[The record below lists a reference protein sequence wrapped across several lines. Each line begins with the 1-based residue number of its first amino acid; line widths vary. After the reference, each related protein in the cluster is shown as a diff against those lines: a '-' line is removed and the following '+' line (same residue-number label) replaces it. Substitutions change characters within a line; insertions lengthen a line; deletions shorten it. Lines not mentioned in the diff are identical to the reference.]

1 MGNINTSFTE
11 RVRYTLFH
19 KESGSLILKNDPQ
32 GWNEDQKEITRNKD
46 YHGIF
51 ASFSNNLRFVGDA
64 KDFIESVY
72 DVYGINADIRLK
84 KEILHPKTDLW
95 VDDYSGYLDLST
107 REVQDNKLSCKF
119 NSGGLEQILKARESE
134 QLELDRETTLD
145 GVVIEPLQ
153 PKELTLEGR
162 RIFLKSRWETKIGN
176 NTAYMSNES
185 NDGNVRNQTCGI
197 PMELVSQ
204 SHEEAQSSS
213 PTNGTRDNGTAGMFF
228 ISNSEVDR
236 TFRLKFSLSFKVQNI
251 DQNEMSY
258 AYFQVALS
266 TYGVDPYDTI
276 KRIDLLN
283 IETDGRVFRANVY
296 KTYTIDFDEEIKLL
310 QGQSLSLEFYQY
322 VDFRVSNQARL
333 RFSLSNITCK
343 LSIDENSYFEPTK
356 AKFILVHDL
365 FSRISEL
372 ITNRKNNFHS
382 KYFGR
387 KDLGYSKDG
396 PGAFFGLTHGFWVR
410 GFDKLPL
417 STEENPNLFKPMT
430 TSFRDAFD
438 SFSAICNAG
447 LGIERIGFSERI
459 IIEDL
464 KYFYNRNVTIRLPN
478 QVKNVKR
485 SIATEY
491 YYSSI
496 ELGYSNGGAYE
507 EAQGLDEYNGKA
519 TFTTVITRIK
529 QTYTKVSS
537 YIAASYAK
545 EFTRRK
551 PFFRYPDLDTQRDS
565 EIFVMDLKK
574 TPIGTYVERKWQDD
588 FQKEPTGVFSP
599 ETATNLRLSPFNLL
613 LKHGWVIASGLTKY
627 ATDYVR
633 YGSSTGN
640 PKLKTKLR
648 TDNDYLN
655 DTSSTPGNG
664 NEYSDDDKIINSEL
678 ERARYVPEYVEF
690 EHIVNYEIMQQIQGY
705 TIVSGE
711 KIYNVYGLVEF
722 INENSEKEKGF
733 LISVKPNGNGQ
744 FKLLTFNR

>member
-1 MGNINTSFTE
+1 MGTINTSFTE

-32 GWNEDQKEITRNKD
+32 GWNEDQKEIARNKD

-134 QLELDRETTLD
+134 QLELDRETTLE

-153 PKELTLEGR
+153 PKELMLEGR
-162 RIFLKSRWETKIGN
+162 RIFLKSRWETDTDN
-176 NTAYMSNES
+176 NGAYFGIQSRA
-185 NDGNVRNQTCGI
+185 GAVREATVAI
-197 PMELVSQ
+197 PLVLKSK
-204 SHEEAQSSS
+204 SHEEAQDASNLNQNIPWEGSV
-213 PTNGTRDNGTAGMFF
+213 AAYF
-228 ISNSEVDR
+228 IAKSEVDR
-236 TFRLKFSLSFKVQNI
+236 TLNISFNLSFLIKIFEYRFVSGFKFAVFLTVY
-251 DQNEMSY
+251 NEDESVFSRITLEEFTN
-258 AYFQVALS
+258 AYYLQ
-266 TYGVDPYDTI
+266 G
-276 KRIDLLN
+276 KRIDIN
-283 IETDGRVFRANVY
+283 FQEIV
-296 KTYTIDFDEEIKLL
+296 TITK
-310 QGQSLSLEFYQY
+310 GQSISLELYEYANFMDVNFTQPTAI
-322 VDFRVSNQARL
+322 V
-333 RFSLSNITCK
+333 RFTIGNITCK
-343 LSIDENSYFEPTK
+343 LTVDEDSKFEPTK

-438 SFSAICNAG
+438 SFSTICNVG
-447 LGIERIGFSERI
+447 LGIERIGFTERI

-485 SIATEY
+485 LTATEY

-529 QTYTKVSS
+529 QTYSKVST

-588 FQKEPTGVFSP
+588 FSKEPTGVFSP

-633 YGSSTGN
+633 YGSSTAN

-655 DTSSTPGNG
+655 DTSATPGNG
-664 NEYSDDDKIINSEL
+664 FEYSDDDKIINSEL
-678 ERARYVPEYVEF
+678 ERPRYVPEYVEF
-690 EHIVNYEIMQQIQGY
+690 EHIVDYEIMQQIQGY

-733 LISVKPNGNGQ
+733 LMSVKPNGNGQ